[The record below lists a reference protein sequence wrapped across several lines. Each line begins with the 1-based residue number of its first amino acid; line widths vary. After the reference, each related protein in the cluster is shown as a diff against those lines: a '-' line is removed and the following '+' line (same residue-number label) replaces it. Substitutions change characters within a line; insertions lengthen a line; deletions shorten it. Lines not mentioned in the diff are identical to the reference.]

1 MFKKTAWVSLAVF
14 CVVCA
19 AESLIELRN
28 ALKARDAS
36 VEAYF
41 KRVDPEAEKGAEAEK
56 GTEADPEAEKGA
68 EAEYEPE
75 KDAAAE
81 PDPETEDRTE

>member
-41 KRVDPEAEKGAEAEK
+41 KRVDPEAEKGAEAEN
-56 GTEADPEAEKGA
+56 
-68 EAEYEPE
+68 EPE
-75 KDAAAE
+75 KEAAAE

>member
-1 MFKKTAWVSLAVF
+1 MFRRTAWISLAVF

-19 AESLIELRN
+19 AESLVELHN

-41 KRVDPEAEKGAEAEK
+41 KRVDAGVDNTDAEAET
-56 GTEADPEAEKGA
+56 GE
-68 EAEYEPE
+68 
-75 KDAAAE
+75 
-81 PDPETEDRTE
+81 ETE